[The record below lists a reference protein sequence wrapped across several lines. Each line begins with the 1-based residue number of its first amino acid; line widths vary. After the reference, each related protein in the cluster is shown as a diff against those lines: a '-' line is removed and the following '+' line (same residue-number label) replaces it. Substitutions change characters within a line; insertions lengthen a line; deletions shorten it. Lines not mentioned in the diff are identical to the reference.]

1 MKKIFF
7 IILLIFNT
15 HLIANEEAFVV
26 NDIKLE
32 GLQKVD
38 PGTVYAYLPIE
49 IGDTFYTSN
58 STEIIKILFK
68 TGFFDDI
75 VIERKKSTL
84 ILSFIE
90 RPTMSSIEFE
100 GLEDIKEEQI
110 QEVLIAAG
118 IQPGKIFN
126 ESVLEKI
133 RSELLEQYYARG
145 KYAVKI
151 NINETRLP
159 DNQISI
165 VVYVKEGESALI
177 KQIKITG
184 NRSFSDEELISKFN
198 STTPVWYEFWKNSGA
213 YSSPVLDAD
222 IRTLV
227 QFYQNHGFLEFSV
240 DSSQV
245 SLDKEKKHV
254 YVTINVSEGKRFII
268 DKVMVSGKF
277 ILNVEKIADAIETF
291 SGEYVSKGKINRSV
305 DAIKALMS
313 EHGYAFANINAIP
326 KITEGDKVDLD
337 FFIDP
342 GQRVYVRRIEI
353 KGNVRTSDKVLRR
366 ELRQMEGGWYSS
378 NLIKVSKRRLQK
390 LAYIENVTFQE
401 RKVPNKKNMLDVVIN
416 VEEKLSGN
424 FNIGAGFGGSG
435 TGVQLNTS
443 ISQENFLGT
452 GNQVSFAINTAKTTK
467 RYSFDFYNPY
477 HNLDNVSRGFGFNFM
492 QEDTTNTDT
501 QTTFKSD
508 RKELSFSYGIPMTE
522 ENRINFRIK
531 AQTYNVKS
539 SKDSAQE
546 LLDFIEKHGDDYTNA
561 ELIAGYTID
570 TRDRR
575 SFTTSGFKT
584 NLRGQLNIPGSD
596 IEYFKLTFKTA
607 GFFEIQDDLV
617 LKLTSE
623 VAGGT
628 GFGSTNKI
636 PFYDKFRTGG
646 PKSVRGYE
654 KNSLSPKDSRGQPLG
669 GDFMFNASAE
679 VQFPTP
685 VLSEI
690 EELKNLQSSF
700 FVDFGKA
707 YKDMEDFDIDE
718 IRGSAG
724 LSFSFL
730 SPFGGVTINFAVPFN
745 DDESDKT
752 EGVQFRLGTL

>member
-68 TGFFDDI
+68 TGFFDDV
-75 VIERKKSTL
+75 VIERKESTL
-84 ILSFIE
+84 ILSFVE
-90 RPTMSSIEFE
+90 RPTMSSIEFD

-110 QEVLIAAG
+110 QEVLMAAG

-151 NINETRLP
+151 NVNETRLP

-184 NRSFSDEELISKFN
+184 NRTFSDEELISKFN
-198 STTPVWYEFWKNSGA
+198 SKTPVWYEFWKDSGN
-213 YSSPVLDAD
+213 YSSPLLDAD
-222 IRTLV
+222 IRTLS
-227 QFYQNHGFLEFSV
+227 QFYQDHGFLEFSV

-254 YVTINVSEGKRFII
+254 FVTINISEGKRYIVE
-268 DKVMVSGKF
+268 KVMVSGKF
-277 ILNVEKIADAIETF
+277 ILNVKEIADAIEIF
-291 SGEYVSKGKINRSV
+291 SGEYVSRDKINRSV
-305 DAIKALMS
+305 EAIKVLMS

-326 KITEGDKVDLD
+326 KTTKEDKVDLD

-342 GQRVYVRRIEI
+342 GERVYVRRIEI
-353 KGNVRTSDKVLRR
+353 KGNEKTADKVFRR
-366 ELRQMEGGWYSS
+366 EIRQMEGGWYSA
-378 NLIKVSKRRLQK
+378 NLIKISKRRLQK
-390 LAYIENVTFQE
+390 LSYVENVTIQE
-401 RKVPNKKNMLDVVIN
+401 RKVPNKTNMMDVIIN
-416 VEEKLSGN
+416 IEEKLSGN

-443 ISQENFLGT
+443 VSQDNFLGS
-452 GNQVSFAINTAKTTK
+452 GNKVSFGINTAKTTK
-467 RYSFDFYNPY
+467 NYSFDFYNPY
-477 HNLDNVSRGFGFNFM
+477 HNLDNVSRGFGFSFM

-508 RKELSFSYGIPMTE
+508 RKELSFAYGIPMTE
-522 ENRINFRIK
+522 ENRINFKIK
-531 AQTYNVKS
+531 GQAYNVKS
-539 SKDSAQE
+539 TTDSAQE
-546 LLDFIEKHGDDYTNA
+546 LIDFVGKHGDKYTNA

-570 TRDRR
+570 TRNRA
-575 SFTTSGFKT
+575 SFTTSGFRT
-584 NLRGQLNIPGSD
+584 NLRGQVNIPGSD
-596 IEYFKLTFKTA
+596 IEYFKLSFKTI
-607 GFFEIQDDLV
+607 GYFELQDNLV
-617 LKLTSE
+617 FKLSSE
-623 VAGGT
+623 IAGGT

-636 PFYDKFRTGG
+636 PFYDKFKTGG

-654 KNSLSPKDSRGQPLG
+654 KNSLSPNDSKGQPLG
-669 GDFMFNASAE
+669 GDFMFNSSAE
-679 VQFPTP
+679 IQFPTP

-690 EELKNLQSSF
+690 KELKNLQSALF
-700 FVDFGKA
+700 LDFGKA
-707 YKDMEDFDIDE
+707 YKDLEDFDFDE

-752 EGVQFRLGTL
+752 EGFQFRLGSL